1 MKLGHNITANK
12 FVTKK
17 KSRGNIRLRDT
28 ENIQAVIRHLP
39 LRLFLLL
46 ALLVLIECVY
56 EFLIGVYFE
65 TKLSRMA
72 HCLLNAGIVSAIITP
87 MVWQLISLLKH
98 HQEALEK
105 EVHFQQLEG
114 QLARAFGMAET
125 ESDIIKVFKRVVSKI
140 IPETPVELLLADS
153 SMAHLRLAT
162 STVAPVCTELKDI
175 TPDPEKRNTEDAADS
190 CTASV
195 PMCKVR
201 SPRDCMATRLGKNH
215 IFVDSLA
222 LDACPI
228 LVDRN
233 EHSISAVCVPINIAG
248 VTVGVIRSDVT
259 SGDVDLDFIESI
271 FSDIAK
277 HLGNRLGLVRA
288 LNSANQAA
296 MTDPLTGLLNR
307 RSLEDRCEAYLAEKR
322 KFAVVVMD
330 IDFFKKLNDTYSHA
344 VGDRS
349 LKIFSKALQKSC
361 RKDDLVARLGGE
373 EFCMVLLNI
382 NAETAVQ
389 TLKRVKSELPISLAQ
404 AGLPEFTVSYGVTDT
419 DFGDNLEALIKIA
432 DHAMYEAKK
441 AGRDK
446 IAIASGK
453 SEPKAE
459 QEVIQSVN

>member
-1 MKLGHNITANK
+1 MKLGHNTTANK
-12 FVTKK
+12 IVTKK
-17 KSRGNIRLRDT
+17 KSRGNFKLRDT
-28 ENIQAVIRHLP
+28 KNIEKVIRHLP

-56 EFLIGVYFE
+56 EFLIGVYFG

-72 HCLLNAGIVSAIITP
+72 HCLLNAGIVSAVITP

-105 EVHFQQLEG
+105 EVYYQQLEG

-125 ESDIIKVFKRVVSKI
+125 ESDIIKVFKRVVAKI
-140 IPETPVELLLADS
+140 IPETQVELLLADS
-153 SMAHLRLAT
+153 SMAHLRLAA
-162 STVAPVCTELKDI
+162 STVAPLSTEPKDI
-175 TPDPEKRNTEDAADS
+175 TPDPEKRNTEDATDTGI
-190 CTASV
+190 TAI
-195 PMCKVR
+195 PMCNVH

-228 LVDRN
+228 LLTRS
-233 EHSISAVCVPINIAG
+233 ERSISAVCVPINITG

-259 SGDVDLDFIESI
+259 SGDANLDFIESI

-277 HLGNRLGLVRA
+277 HLGNRLGLIRA

-307 RSLEDRCEAYLAEKR
+307 RSLEDRCEVYLAEKR
-322 KFAVVVMD
+322 KFSVVVMD

-389 TLKRVKSELPISLAQ
+389 TLKRVQSELPVSLAQ
-404 AGLPEFTVSYGVTDT
+404 AGLPEFTVSYGVTDS

-459 QEVIQSVN
+459 KEVIQSVN